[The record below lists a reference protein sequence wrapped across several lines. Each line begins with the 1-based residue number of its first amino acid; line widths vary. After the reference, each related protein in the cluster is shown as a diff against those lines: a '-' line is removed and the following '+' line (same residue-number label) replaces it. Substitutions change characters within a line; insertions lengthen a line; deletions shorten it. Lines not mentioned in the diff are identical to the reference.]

1 MAEHSEIV
9 MEVEKNQAIEIQKLE
24 DSRTVAKEEI
34 NALHDDLKKSKDE
47 LGHAKVL
54 VDNAIAEKDAA
65 ISQMSALKGQY
76 EVWYFSHPKTT
87 SCSLQRSE

>member
-1 MAEHSEIV
+1 MMAEHSEIV
-9 MEVEKNQAIEIQKLE
+9 MEVEKNQAIEIQKLK

-47 LGHAKVL
+47 LGHASVL
-54 VDNAIAEKDAA
+54 MDNAIAEKDAA

-76 EVWYFSHPKTT
+76 EV
-87 SCSLQRSE
+87 